1 MIDFYSKK
9 RGRDFKAPSPLCLPS
24 LAAPCHAAPGHA
36 TPCLPRRVSRPVKTC
51 LALHTPCPACRALP
65 CQASPCLA
73 VPGLPRLARPSP
85 ALPRPAE
92 TCLLCYHRFVNLCPN
107 RCEFLKYP
115 ILVLNRLQL
124 SLRLLQQHLTLC
136 RIVHYHLNRR
146 VSTVSSTV
154 I

>member
-1 MIDFYSKK
+1 MSPSCQAKVYDRLLQQKK
-9 RGRDFKAPSPLCLPS
+9 GEGFQGSLPS
-24 LAAPCHAAPGHA
+24 MPAAPRLALPAAPRQD
-36 TPCLPRRVSRPVKTC
+36 LPS